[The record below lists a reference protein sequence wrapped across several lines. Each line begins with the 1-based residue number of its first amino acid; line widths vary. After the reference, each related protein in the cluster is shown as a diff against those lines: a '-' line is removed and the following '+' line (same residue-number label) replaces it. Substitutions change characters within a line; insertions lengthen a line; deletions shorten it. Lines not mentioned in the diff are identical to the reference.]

1 MRHRVGGRQ
10 LSRDKDQRRALF
22 RILLTE
28 LFRHERIRTTEAK
41 AKAIRSD
48 AERIVTLAKRGDLS
62 ARRRVSSMLTDED
75 VAKKLFADQ
84 ALAQRYAQRSGG
96 YTRILR
102 LGKRPGDS
110 SEMVFIELVE

>member
-1 MRHRVGGRQ
+1 MRHRVGGRH
-10 LSRDKDQRRALF
+10 LDRSADQRRALF

-48 AERIVTLAKRGDLS
+48 ADHIVTLAKRGDLAS
-62 ARRRVSSMLTDED
+62 RRRVSAILTDES
-75 VAKKLFADQ
+75 VAKKLFAERS
-84 ALAQRYAQRSGG
+84 LAQRFGTRQGG

-110 SEMVFIELVE
+110 AEMVFIELVE